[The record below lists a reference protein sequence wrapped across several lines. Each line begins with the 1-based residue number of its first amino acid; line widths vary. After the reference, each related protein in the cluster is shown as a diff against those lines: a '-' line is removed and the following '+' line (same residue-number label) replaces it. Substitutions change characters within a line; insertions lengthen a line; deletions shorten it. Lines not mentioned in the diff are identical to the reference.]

1 LASVNEPLTFSIHV
15 RLTGAIESNGDSR
28 GIFQRGLGAIV
39 QGKIFNLPTHHRSLP
54 DGVSRR
60 WRAEARHRPTKDS
73 LHLMPHAVPT
83 PIHIPVMLEEV
94 LLAIAPLQGQVMIDA
109 TFGAGGYT
117 KAMLDAGAKVLA
129 IDRDPDAVAAGSQM
143 VDDYGGRL
151 ILQQGRFSNLDA
163 LARSSGFEGV
173 DGVVADIGVS
183 SMQIDQAERGFS
195 FQKDGPLDMRM
206 EQTGLGADEVVNT
219 FQRSDLT
226 RIIGILGEERQAS
239 RISAEIVEQRQKA
252 PFETTSQLAKCVE
265 KVLGR
270 HPKDRIHPA
279 TRTFQALRIYVN
291 RELDE
296 LADALMAAERI
307 LKPGGRLVVVTFH
320 SLEDRLV
327 KRFLKDR
334 AEPSGGSRHLPQ
346 IEDEQLTFQQQKRGA
361 MAASQR
367 ESDRN
372 PRARS
377 AKLRAANRTAAPVK
391 KSDRAVFGLPR
402 LADGGFSGRK
412 R

>member
-1 LASVNEPLTFSIHV
+1 
-15 RLTGAIESNGDSR
+15 
-28 GIFQRGLGAIV
+28 
-39 QGKIFNLPTHHRSLP
+39 
-54 DGVSRR
+54 
-60 WRAEARHRPTKDS
+60 
-73 LHLMPHAVPT
+73 MPHAVPT

-377 AKLRAANRTAAPVK
+377 AKLRAANRTAAPVN